1 MKAKKSPVLFLLS
14 CLSLILVFSLSVMA
28 ADGDGAAKKGLSTM
42 ALVSLIV
49 GGVVLLAVI
58 VLCIVKRKKLAES
71 MRAYRREMKNITWYP
86 WKQVWRGTG
95 TVIVIVLVTALI
107 VGLLDIAFFEGQ
119 YLLTGRGLH
128 FFGGK

>member
-1 MKAKKSPVLFLLS
+1 MKAKKSLVLFLLS
-14 CLSLILVFSLSVMA
+14 CLTTLALGLGAAA
-28 ADGDGAAKKGLSTM
+28 ADGDGSGKKISTM

-58 VLCIVKRKKLAES
+58 VLCIIKREKLAES
-71 MRAYRREMKNITWYP
+71 LRAYRREMKNITWYP

-95 TVIVIVLVTALI
+95 TVIVIVLITALV

-128 FFGGK
+128 FFGGNG